1 MFYVSFFQI
10 NDNNGMQMTFEE
22 IRTKTIR
29 AAQNLQ
35 NRGYK
40 QKQTF
45 SLLSRNGH
53 DVAPIVFASLAM
65 GCPLNCLDASF
76 TKTELVHMLKTTVPT
91 VVFCQQICYELLV
104 ECLNEV
110 SNSAKIFVFGDTHGQ
125 CESVENLFLETHR
138 ERGFL

>member
-1 MFYVSFFQI
+1 
-10 NDNNGMQMTFEE
+10 MTFDE
-22 IRTKTIR
+22 IRKKTIR

-40 QKQTF
+40 PKQTF
-45 SLLSRNGH
+45 VLLSRNDH
-53 DVAPIVFASLAM
+53 RVAPIVFASLAI

-91 VVFCQQICYELLV
+91 VVFCQPICYELLV
-104 ECLNEV
+104 ECLKVV
-110 SNSAKIFVFGDTHGQ
+110 SNRAKVFVFGDSQSQSQSQ

-138 ERGFL
+138 EQEFMYVANL